1 MEEYTRIW
9 KQILEE
15 ISKKV
20 SAVSYDMWFSKLEP
34 LDISFGK
41 IILVT
46 NLNSIKDTLTKN
58 SEYRDNILDSI
69 KSIDNPMVTDFSI
82 ITEEEKEAY
91 LAKLNNNTVVEDTS
105 NYNEPKFIENYTFDN
120 FVVGSSNNTARS
132 AAFSVAQ
139 NPGNSFN
146 PLFIYGGVGLGK
158 THILHA
164 IGNYVLAHNKN
175 ANIIYSTTEQFV
187 NDFIESMRNNKG
199 SEKVFNFREK
209 YRKADILM
217 LDDVQFLIGKESS
230 QEALFHT
237 FNDLYQNKKQIVL
250 TSDRHPRDLVSLE
263 ERLRSRFNSGLT
275 VDISSPDLETR
286 IAILQKKAYQKNF
299 NISKNIIYFIA
310 EKITSNIREIEGA
323 LSKVIFYCQ
332 LNNKDCADDLNLVM
346 QALKDDLDVSTH
358 VLSLDTITD
367 AVCAYY
373 NITKDE
379 IKGAK
384 KTKNIA
390 EARQIDIYLI
400 NDMLSVPLM
409 SIGNYLGNRDHS
421 TIIYAR
427 DKVTDQLKTDNR
439 IKMVVKDIRNMIE
452 KN

>member
-1 MEEYTRIW
+1 MDEYTRIW

-15 ISKKV
+15 ISKNV
-20 SAVSYDMWFSKLEP
+20 TSVDYDMWFSKLEP
-34 LDISFGK
+34 ISINFGK
-41 IILVT
+41 LVLVT
-46 NLNSIKDTLTKN
+46 SLKSVQSILNTPEYQKYIMNAIKKV
-58 SEYRDNILDSI
+58 DNTIVSDYI
-69 KSIDNPMVTDFSI
+69 I
-82 ITEEEKEAY
+82 ITSDEKDSY
-91 LAKLNNNTVVEDTS
+91 LTS
-105 NYNEPKFIENYTFDN
+105 KEPKVETVINDTKPLFNDKYTFDN
-120 FVVGSSNNTARS
+120 FVVGSSNNIAKS

-164 IGNYVLAHNKN
+164 IGNYVLSNNKN
-175 ANIIYSTTEQFV
+175 TNIIYATTEQFV
-187 NDFIESMRNNKG
+187 NDYIESLRNNKTD
-199 SEKVFNFREK
+199 KVYEFREK

-217 LDDVQFLIGKESS
+217 LDDVQFLQNKEGS

-237 FNDLYQNKKQIVL
+237 FNDLYQAKKQIVF
-250 TSDRHPRDLVSLE
+250 TSDRHPRDLAGLE
-263 ERLRSRFNSGLT
+263 ERLKSRFQSGLT

-323 LSKVIFYCQ
+323 LSKVIFFCQ
-332 LNNKDCADDLNLVM
+332 LNNKDCADDLELVM
-346 QALKDDLDVSTH
+346 HALKDELNMDTK
-358 VLSLDTITD
+358 VLNMDTITD

-379 IKGAK
+379 IKGTK

-409 SIGNYLGNRDHS
+409 SIGQYLGNRDHS

-427 DKVTDQLKTDNR
+427 DKITEQIKSEGR
-439 IKMVVKDIRNMIE
+439 IRMVVKDIQNMIN

>member
-91 LAKLNNNTVVEDTS
+91 LAKLNNNTVVEETS

-187 NDFIESMRNNKG
+187 NDFIESMRNNKV

-332 LNNKDCADDLNLVM
+332 LNNKDCADDLNLIM

-373 NITKDE
+373 NITKEE

>member
-20 SAVSYDMWFSKLEP
+20 AAVSYDMWFSKLEP

-46 NLNSIKDTLTKN
+46 NLNSIKDTLSKPI
-58 SEYRDNILDSI
+58 YRDKIMESI
-69 KSIDNPMVTDFSI
+69 KTIDNPMVTDFTI
-82 ITEEEKEAY
+82 INEDEKKEY
-91 LAKLNNNTVVEDTS
+91 LSKLNTNTVIEDS
-105 NYNEPKFIENYTFDN
+105 SQYNAPKFNEAYTFDN
-120 FVVGSSNNTARS
+120 FVVGSSNNTAKS

-164 IGNYVLAHNKN
+164 IGNYVLSQNKN
-175 ANIIYSTTEQFV
+175 ANIIYATTEQFV
-187 NDFIESMRNNKG
+187 NDFIESMRNNKV
-199 SEKVFNFREK
+199 SDKVFNFREK

-332 LNNKDCADDLNLVM
+332 LHNKDEADDLNLVM
-346 QALKDDLDVSTH
+346 EALKDDLDSH
-358 VLSLDTITD
+358 SNVLSLDTITD

-400 NDMLSVPLM
+400 NDMISCPLM
-409 SIGNYLGNRDHS
+409 TIGNYLGNRDHS

-427 DKVTDQLKTDNR
+427 DKVTDQLKNDNR
-439 IKMVVKDIRNMIE
+439 IKLIVKDIRNMIE

>member
-91 LAKLNNNTVVEDTS
+91 LAKLNNNTVVEETS

-187 NDFIESMRNNKG
+187 NDFIESMRNNKV

-373 NITKDE
+373 NITKEE

>member
-1 MEEYTRIW
+1 MDEYTRIW

-15 ISKKV
+15 ISKNV
-20 SAVSYDMWFSKLEP
+20 TSVDYDMWFSKLEP
-34 LDISFGK
+34 ISINFGK
-41 IILVT
+41 LVLVT
-46 NLNSIKDTLTKN
+46 SLKSVQSILNTPEYQKYIMNAIKKV
-58 SEYRDNILDSI
+58 DNTIVSDYI
-69 KSIDNPMVTDFSI
+69 I
-82 ITEEEKEAY
+82 ITSDEKDSY
-91 LAKLNNNTVVEDTS
+91 LTS
-105 NYNEPKFIENYTFDN
+105 KEPKVDTVINDTKPLFNDKYTFDN
-120 FVVGSSNNTARS
+120 FVVGSSNNIAKS

-164 IGNYVLAHNKN
+164 IGNYVLSNNKN
-175 ANIIYSTTEQFV
+175 TNIIYATTEQFV
-187 NDFIESMRNNKG
+187 NDYIESLRNNKTD
-199 SEKVFNFREK
+199 KVYEFREK

-217 LDDVQFLIGKESS
+217 LDDVQFLQNKEGS

-237 FNDLYQNKKQIVL
+237 FNDLYQAKKQIVF
-250 TSDRHPRDLVSLE
+250 TSDRHPRDLAGLE
-263 ERLRSRFNSGLT
+263 ERLKSRFQSGLT

-323 LSKVIFYCQ
+323 LSKVIFFCQ
-332 LNNKDCADDLNLVM
+332 LNNKDCADDLELVM
-346 QALKDDLDVSTH
+346 HALKDELNMDTK
-358 VLSLDTITD
+358 VLNMDTITD

-379 IKGAK
+379 IKGTK

-409 SIGNYLGNRDHS
+409 SIGQYLGNRDHS

-427 DKVTDQLKTDNR
+427 DKITEQIKSEGR
-439 IKMVVKDIRNMIE
+439 IRMVVKDIQNMIN

>member
-1 MEEYTRIW
+1 MDEYTRIW

-15 ISKKV
+15 ISKNV
-20 SAVSYDMWFSKLEP
+20 TSVDYDMWFSKLEP
-34 LDISFGK
+34 ISINFGK
-41 IILVT
+41 LVLVT
-46 NLNSIKDTLTKN
+46 SLKSVQSILNTPEYQKYIMQAIKKVDNTLV
-58 SEYRDNILDSI
+58 SDYI
-69 KSIDNPMVTDFSI
+69 I
-82 ITEEEKEAY
+82 ITSEEKDSY
-91 LAKLNNNTVVEDTS
+91 LTNK
-105 NYNEPKFIENYTFDN
+105 EPKVETVINDNKPLFNDKYTFDN
-120 FVVGSSNNTARS
+120 FVVGSSNNIAKS

-164 IGNYVLAHNKN
+164 IGNYVLSNNKN
-175 ANIIYSTTEQFV
+175 TNIIYATTEQFV
-187 NDFIESMRNNKG
+187 NDYIESLRNNKTD
-199 SEKVFNFREK
+199 KVYEFRDK

-217 LDDVQFLIGKESS
+217 LDDVQFLQNKEGS

-237 FNDLYQNKKQIVL
+237 FNDLYQAKKQIVF
-250 TSDRHPRDLVSLE
+250 TSDRHPRDLAGLE
-263 ERLRSRFNSGLT
+263 ERLKSRFQSGLT

-323 LSKVIFYCQ
+323 LSKVIFFCQ
-332 LNNKDCADDLNLVM
+332 LNNKDCADDLDLVM
-346 QALKDDLDVSTH
+346 YALKDELGTNGNG
-358 VLSLDTITD
+358 VLTMDSITD
-367 AVCAYY
+367 EVCSYY

-379 IKGAK
+379 IKGSK

-390 EARQIDIYLI
+390 EARQIAIYLI
-400 NDMLSVPLM
+400 NDKLAVPLM
-409 SIGNYLGNRDHS
+409 SIGQYLGNRDHS

-427 DKVTDQLKTDNR
+427 DKISEQIKSDLR
-439 IKMVVKDIRNMIE
+439 IRDIVNNISCRIE
-452 KN
+452 KK

>member
-20 SAVSYDMWFSKLEP
+20 AAVSYDMWFSKLEP

-46 NLNSIKDTLTKN
+46 NLNSIKDTLSKPI
-58 SEYRDNILDSI
+58 YRDKIMESI
-69 KSIDNPMVTDFSI
+69 KTIDNPMVTDFTI
-82 ITEEEKEAY
+82 INEDEKKEY
-91 LAKLNNNTVVEDTS
+91 LSKLNTNTVIEDS
-105 NYNEPKFIENYTFDN
+105 SQYNAPKFNEAYTFDN
-120 FVVGSSNNTARS
+120 FVVGSSNNTAKS

-164 IGNYVLAHNKN
+164 IGNYVLSQNKN
-175 ANIIYSTTEQFV
+175 ANIIYATTEQFV
-187 NDFIESMRNNKG
+187 NDFIESMRNNKV
-199 SEKVFNFREK
+199 SDKVFNFREK

-286 IAILQKKAYQKNF
+286 IAILQKKAFQKNF

-332 LNNKDCADDLNLVM
+332 LHNKDEADDLNLVM
-346 QALKDDLDVSTH
+346 EALKDDLDSH
-358 VLSLDTITD
+358 SNVLSLDTITD

-400 NDMLSVPLM
+400 NDMISCPLM
-409 SIGNYLGNRDHS
+409 TIGNYLGNRDHS

-427 DKVTDQLKTDNR
+427 DKVTDQLKNDNR
-439 IKMVVKDIRNMIE
+439 IKLIVKDIRNMIE